1 MNKKLNFLK
10 MSKIT
15 VWVSLLILTMGIFS
29 MIQNTKTFKMEKA
42 DGTISSL
49 PLNLGIEFTGGSVF
63 EVNLGEESSTTE
75 LRELLSESLT
85 KNPQI
90 QKSGDVYIIRTEFI
104 SNPCLLYTSPS
115 PRD

>member
-75 LRELLSESLT
+75 LQNYFLKALPKTL
-85 KNPQI
+85 
-90 QKSGDVYIIRTEFI
+90 KSKKAAMFT
-104 SNPCLLYTSPS
+104 L
-115 PRD
+115 